1 MERAHAAP
9 VRLRIDSTH
18 DRVGGVPV
26 RRRPDDAG
34 SQDMAV
40 PGLRVP
46 NGRRLRGQ
54 KQSRA
59 ATVSDWIP
67 LTISGLESLGS
78 GSV

>member
-1 MERAHAAP
+1 MERAHTAP

-26 RRRPDDAG
+26 RRRADDAG
-34 SQDMAV
+34 AQDMAV

-46 NGRRLRGQ
+46 NGRRLRRP

-59 ATVSDWIP
+59 AAVNDSIP
-67 LTISGLESLGS
+67 DRTQDSSS
-78 GSV
+78 